1 VRSLLEF
8 RRLLDATLSTD
19 LAAGARVAASS
30 VRGNGRDARFVPE
43 NVLDKRR
50 HTYWTTD
57 DQIRTPDLTLD
68 LGREVTF
75 NVVRLREYL
84 PLGQRVEAVALD
96 QWRDGRWVQF
106 ARATSVGNC
115 RLVRGSPVTT
125 SKVRLRIT
133 QAPVCPAVSEVALFV
148 EPAS

>member
-1 VRSLLEF
+1 MTGVQTCALPIW
-8 RRLLDATLSTD
+8 
-19 LAAGARVAASS
+19 
-30 VRGNGRDARFVPE
+30 FVPE

-50 HTYWTTD
+50 DTYWTTD

-68 LGREVTF
+68 LSREVTF

-96 QWRDGRWVQF
+96 QWRDGRWVEF

-115 RLVRGSPVTT
+115 RLVRGSPLTT